1 MVSLMAVLAQ
11 YAKEHAGLAAGE
23 STAFDPSAP
32 SFSSIFD
39 PR

>member
-1 MVSLMAVLAQ
+1 MFRLMAVLTQ
-11 YAKEHAGLAAGE
+11 YANDHAALAAGE